1 MLEDLRTGKGK
12 VCARFLCQNG
22 AITGPCGGFVY
33 QSGRQALSRIN
44 GK

>member
-1 MLEDLRTGKGK
+1 MLEILRTGKGK

-22 AITGPCGGFVY
+22 AITGPPDAFDY
-33 QSGRQALSRIN
+33 QSGREGFPRMN